1 LRADLNGTPFGPSRL
16 TPLLCPRAC
25 PALFPA
31 SGRWGCFALLVHASA
46 SQAQASEEKQL
57 LARFEKQVDEL
68 RGRLRIPGMSAA
80 IIKDQKVVWAKG
92 FGFADAESRV
102 PATPDT
108 VYHIA
113 SFTKPFAATLVMQLV
128 EQGKLDLVACQPRND
143 G

>member
-1 LRADLNGTPFGPSRL
+1 
-16 TPLLCPRAC
+16 
-25 PALFPA
+25 
-31 SGRWGCFALLVHASA
+31 
-46 SQAQASEEKQL
+46 
-57 LARFEKQVDEL
+57 
-68 RGRLRIPGMSAA
+68 MSAA

-128 EQGKLDLVACQPRND
+128 EQGKLDLDEPVSHYSSAFKDDSVRIKHLLSHTSIGTPGERFQYD
-143 G
+143 GDRFDYLTTVIEKKTGKSFREVIVKTVLDLVLTIHSRRSRFAGQGIK